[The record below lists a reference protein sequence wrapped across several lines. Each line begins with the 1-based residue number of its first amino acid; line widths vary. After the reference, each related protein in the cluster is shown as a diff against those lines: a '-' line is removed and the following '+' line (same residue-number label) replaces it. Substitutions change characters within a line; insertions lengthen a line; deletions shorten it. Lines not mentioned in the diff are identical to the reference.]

1 MTWLSVPDRLVIT
14 TRHVTEFG
22 HAITLVSCDED
33 GDLRALSD
41 YSSTEDD
48 VVVVSIAHILRLDPT
63 LNTLPDLQKNE
74 TFVRANTRA
83 DWMKLE

>member
-1 MTWLSVPDRLVIT
+1 MTWQDHSERLVIT

-41 YSSTEDD
+41 YTAEEDD
-48 VVVVSIAHILRLDPT
+48 VVMLSVADMLKLDPT
-63 LNTLPDLQKNE
+63 LQALPDIQINE
-74 TFVRANTRA
+74 TYVRANTRTP
-83 DWMKLE
+83 WMKLT